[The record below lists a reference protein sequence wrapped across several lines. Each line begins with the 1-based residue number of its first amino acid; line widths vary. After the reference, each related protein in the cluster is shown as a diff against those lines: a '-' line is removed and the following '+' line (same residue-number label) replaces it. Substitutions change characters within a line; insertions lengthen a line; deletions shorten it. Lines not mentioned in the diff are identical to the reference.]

1 MKRKILFIFML
12 CLLVFSTAVFAADEG
27 YEFNL
32 KYEGEIVVDEAK
44 SASVTLTGTDAT
56 PYTNVR
62 IKVDFTSAPAKPT
75 LIAYDT
81 NGTEFDIAE
90 IGYWGPPAGFAVGG
104 TFTNETP
111 LTATFTKAGTY
122 VVKLSLVDV
131 NKNEAVITS
140 KDFTITVKEKNAPE
154 NNVVGNNT
162 VTENNVVENI
172 PQAGISFWA
181 YIIVIAAVVVAVW
194 AVIYFV
200 KNKKD

>member
-32 KYEGEIVVDEAK
+32 KYEGEIVADEAK
-44 SASVTLTGTDAT
+44 SASVTLTGTDAI

-131 NKNEAVITS
+131 NNNEAVITS

-154 NNVVGNNT
+154 NNVVANNT

>member
-1 MKRKILFIFML
+1 MKRKIIFIFML

-44 SASVTLTGTDAT
+44 PASVTLTGTDAT

-62 IKVDFTSAPAKPT
+62 IKVDFTSAPATPT

-131 NKNEAVITS
+131 NNNEAVITS
-140 KDFTITVKEKNAPE
+140 KDFTITVKEANVPE
-154 NNVVGNNT
+154 NNVVANNT

>member
-140 KDFTITVKEKNAPE
+140 KDFTITVKEANVPE
-154 NNVVGNNT
+154 NNVVANNT

>member
-12 CLLVFSTAVFAADEG
+12 CLIVFSTAVFAADEG

-44 SASVTLTGTDAT
+44 SGSVTLTGTDAT

-62 IKVDFTSAPAKPT
+62 IKVDLVSGPGTPS
-75 LIAYDT
+75 LIAYDS
-81 NGTEFDIAE
+81 NGTRFDIAE
-90 IGYWGPPAGFAVGG
+90 IGYWGPPSGFAVGG

-111 LTATFTKAGTY
+111 ITATYPKAGTY
-122 VVKLSLVDV
+122 VTKLSLVDV
-131 NKNEAVITS
+131 NSNEAVITS
-140 KDFTITVKEKNAPE
+140 KEFTITVKEANAPA
-154 NNVVGNNT
+154 NNVVANNT

>member
-154 NNVVGNNT
+154 NNVVANNT